1 MNIIIRELKAN
12 LKPLIIWSVAQMF
25 VILSGM
31 MKYKGYADSGVDI
44 NSLFGDG
51 AEGLLKAFGMNG
63 LDLSKVDA
71 YYTVF
76 FLYFMLLAAIHA
88 VMLGAVLISKEERD
102 HSADFLFSKPVKRY
116 QVVTSKLIAG
126 SINIFVFNIVTYVTS
141 VVMIATYNDGD
152 GLSGK
157 VGLLMVALF
166 ILQVFFLALGAMFGA
181 VLKTTKIATSAATGF
196 VLATFFMS
204 ILADISEKVDFLKY
218 LTPFKA
224 FQSRIVIFDG
234 ELSLVS
240 TAILLALSAGLLAVT
255 YKKFHARDLTT

>member
-12 LKPLIIWSVAQMF
+12 LKPLIIWCVAQVF
-25 VILSGM
+25 VILAGM
-31 MKYKGYADSGVDI
+31 MKYKGFADSGVDI
-44 NSLFGDG
+44 NSLFGEG
-51 AEGLLKAFGMNG
+51 SEGLLKAFGMNA

-71 YYTVF
+71 FYTVF

-102 HSADFLFSKPVKRY
+102 HSADFLFSKPVKR
-116 QVVTSKLIAG
+116 QRVITSKLLAG
-126 SINIFVFNIVTYVTS
+126 VINIFIFNVVTYVTS
-141 VVMIATYNDGD
+141 VVMIAYYNNGD
-152 GLSGK
+152 GLIGR

-166 ILQVFFLALGAMFGA
+166 ILQIFFLALGAMFGA
-181 VLKTTKIATSAATGF
+181 VLKTTKVATSAATAF

-204 ILADISEKVDFLKY
+204 ILADISEKVEFMKY

-234 ELSLVS
+234 ELSLIS
-240 TAILLALSAGLLAVT
+240 ALVLFVFSAAFIALT
-255 YKKFHARDLTT
+255 YKKFYDRDLTT